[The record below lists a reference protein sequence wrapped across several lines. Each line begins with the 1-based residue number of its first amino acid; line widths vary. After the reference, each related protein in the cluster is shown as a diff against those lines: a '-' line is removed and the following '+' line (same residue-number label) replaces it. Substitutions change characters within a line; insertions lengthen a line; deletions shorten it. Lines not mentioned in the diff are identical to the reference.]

1 MVSRVVTEGEA
12 EGENEGEGVDDGAS
26 EGEGEGEVA
35 SMRSGWAQSER
46 RCVRGRG
53 HVHGRGM
60 VRRVRGRAACVP
72 SAAQALSHLPRNLWR
87 LLLFLTRRLRRLRY
101 DIGNDLLDNIDNDLL
116 NIFAVTLTVES
127 GG

>member
-1 MVSRVVTEGEA
+1 MCTG
-12 EGENEGEGVDDGAS
+12 GA
-26 EGEGEGEVA
+26 
-35 SMRSGWAQSER
+35 W
-46 RCVRGRG
+46 
-53 HVHGRGM
+53 
-60 VRRVRGRAACVP
+60 VRRMRGRAACVP

-101 DIGNDLLDNIDNDLL
+101 DIGNDLVNNIDNDLL